1 MLIVNRRIVKV
12 GHFPAGE
19 QNILDFNLS
28 ILPDNVYNITWKYE
42 SDEELVSLIY
52 IVSHI
57 RNFYPNS
64 DINLKMPYIPHAR
77 MDRVKSDKEVFTL
90 KYFAQVINSLNFK
103 AVYTLDAHSDSSLA
117 LIDRIHNASPD
128 TIIADVIWNIPEID
142 VRQLVVY
149 FPDAGAYK
157 RYKDLR
163 SISNYPKI
171 YGEKIRNWQTHR
183 IEGLN
188 VVTNGVELKGK
199 SVLLIDDIISYG
211 GTFYH
216 SILKLKELGVDNIY
230 IYASH
235 VENAM
240 IDTEKGTL
248 IKLID
253 DGTVN
258 MLYTTD
264 SIFKTEN
271 NEGRNINIIKEF

>member
-1 MLIVNRRIVKV
+1 MISVNCRTVKV

-19 QNILDFNLS
+19 QNILDFRHDISDENT
-28 ILPDNVYNITWKYE
+28 IVWKYE
-42 SDEELVSLIY
+42 SDEELVTLIY

-57 RNFYPNS
+57 RKYFPKANIY
-64 DINLKMPYIPHAR
+64 LHMPYIPHAR

-90 KYFAQVINSLNFK
+90 KYFAEVINSLNFNV
-103 AVYTLDAHSDSSLA
+103 VYTLDAHSDSSLA
-117 LIDRIHNASPD
+117 LIDRIQNDSPD
-128 TIIADVIWNIPEID
+128 TIIADVMWNIPEGD
-142 VRQLVVY
+142 SRHLVVY

-157 RYKDLR
+157 RYKDLL
-163 SISNYPKI
+163 SISNYPKV

-216 SILKLKELGVDNIY
+216 SILKLKELGADKIY
-230 IYASH
+230 VYASH

-271 NEGRNINIIKEF
+271 NEGRNINVIREF

>member
-90 KYFAQVINSLNFK
+90 KYFAQVINSLNFR

-163 SISNYPKI
+163 SISNYPKV

-240 IDTEKGTL
+240 IDTDKGTL

>member
-1 MLIVNRRIVKV
+1 MISVNCRTVKV

-19 QNILDFNLS
+19 QNILDFKHDISDENT
-28 ILPDNVYNITWKYE
+28 IVWKYE
-42 SDEELVSLIY
+42 SDEELVTLIY

-57 RNFYPNS
+57 RNYCPKAN
-64 DINLKMPYIPHAR
+64 IYLHMPYIPHAR

-90 KYFAQVINSLNFK
+90 KYFAEVINSLNFNV
-103 AVYTLDAHSDSSLA
+103 VYTLDAHSDSSLA
-117 LIDRIHNASPD
+117 LIDRIQNDSPN
-128 TIIADVIWNIPEID
+128 TIIADVMWNIPD
-142 VRQLVVY
+142 GDSRHLVVY

-157 RYKDLR
+157 RYKDLTA
-163 SISNYPKI
+163 ISNYPKV

-188 VVTNGVELKGK
+188 VVTNGTDLKGK

-216 SILKLKELGVDNIY
+216 SVLKLKELGADKIY

-240 IDTEKGTL
+240 IDTERGTL

-253 DGTVN
+253 DGTVT

-264 SIFKTEN
+264 SIFKAEN
-271 NEGRNINIIKEF
+271 NEGRNINLIREF

>member
-1 MLIVNRRIVKV
+1 MISVNCRTVKV

-19 QNILDFNLS
+19 QNILDFKHDISDENT
-28 ILPDNVYNITWKYE
+28 IVWKYE
-42 SDEELVSLIY
+42 SDEELVTLVY

-57 RNFYPNS
+57 RNYYPKAN
-64 DINLKMPYIPHAR
+64 IYLHMPYIPHAR

-90 KYFAQVINSLNFK
+90 KYFATVINSLNFNV
-103 AVYTLDAHSDSSLA
+103 VYTLDAHSDSSLA
-117 LIDRIHNASPD
+117 LIDRIQNDSPN
-128 TIIADVIWNIPEID
+128 TIISDVMWNIPD
-142 VRQLVVY
+142 ADSRHLVVY

-157 RYKDLR
+157 RYKDLTA
-163 SISNYPKI
+163 ISNYPKV

-188 VVTNGVELKGK
+188 VVTNGTDLKGK

-216 SILKLKELGVDNIY
+216 SVLKLKELGADKIY

-240 IDTEKGTL
+240 IDTERGTL

-264 SIFKTEN
+264 SIFKSEN
-271 NEGRNINIIKEF
+271 NEGRNINLIREF

>member
-1 MLIVNRRIVKV
+1 MISVNCSTVKV

-19 QNILDFNLS
+19 QNILDFKHDISDENT
-28 ILPDNVYNITWKYE
+28 IVWKYE
-42 SDEELVSLIY
+42 SDEELVTLIY

-57 RNFYPNS
+57 RNYYPKAN
-64 DINLKMPYIPHAR
+64 IYLHMPYIPHAR

-90 KYFAQVINSLNFK
+90 KYFAEVINSLNFNV
-103 AVYTLDAHSDSSLA
+103 VYTLDAHSDSSLA
-117 LIDRIHNASPD
+117 LINRIQNDSPN
-128 TIIADVIWNIPEID
+128 TIIADVLWNIPGGD
-142 VRQLVVY
+142 SRHLVVY

-157 RYKDLR
+157 RYKDLTA
-163 SISNYPKI
+163 IANYPKV
-171 YGEKIRNWQTHR
+171 YGEKIRNWQPHR

-188 VVTNGVELKGK
+188 VVTNGTDLKGK

-216 SILKLKELGVDNIY
+216 SVLKLKELGADKIY

-240 IDTEKGTL
+240 IDTERGTL

-264 SIFKTEN
+264 SIFKAEN
-271 NEGRNINIIKEF
+271 NEGRNINLIREF

>member
-1 MLIVNRRIVKV
+1 MISVNCRTVKV

-19 QNILDFNLS
+19 QNILDFKHDISDENT
-28 ILPDNVYNITWKYE
+28 IVWKYE
-42 SDEELVSLIY
+42 SDEELVTLIY

-57 RNFYPNS
+57 RNYYPKAN
-64 DINLKMPYIPHAR
+64 IYLHMPYIPHAR

-90 KYFAQVINSLNFK
+90 KYFAEVINSLNFNV
-103 AVYTLDAHSDSSLA
+103 VYTLDAHSDSSLA
-117 LIDRIHNASPD
+117 LINRIQNDSPN
-128 TIIADVIWNIPEID
+128 TIIADVLWNIPGGD
-142 VRQLVVY
+142 SRHLVVY

-157 RYKDLR
+157 RYKDLTA
-163 SISNYPKI
+163 IANYPKV

-188 VVTNGVELKGK
+188 VVTNGTDLKGK

-216 SILKLKELGVDNIY
+216 SVLKLKELGADKIY

-240 IDTEKGTL
+240 IDTERGTF

-264 SIFKTEN
+264 SIFKSEN
-271 NEGRNINIIKEF
+271 NEGRNINLIREF

>member
-1 MLIVNRRIVKV
+1 MISVNCRTVKV

-19 QNILDFNLS
+19 QNILDFKHDISDENT
-28 ILPDNVYNITWKYE
+28 IVWKYE
-42 SDEELVSLIY
+42 SDEELVTLIY

-57 RNFYPNS
+57 RNYYPKAN
-64 DINLKMPYIPHAR
+64 IYLHMPYIPHAR

-90 KYFAQVINSLNFK
+90 KYFAEVINSLNFNV
-103 AVYTLDAHSDSSLA
+103 VYTLDAHSDSSLA
-117 LIDRIHNASPD
+117 LINRIQNDSPN
-128 TIIADVIWNIPEID
+128 TIIADVIWNIPD
-142 VRQLVVY
+142 GDSRHLVVY

-157 RYKDLR
+157 RYKDLTA
-163 SISNYPKI
+163 IANYPKV

-188 VVTNGVELKGK
+188 VVTNGTDLKGK
-199 SVLLIDDIISYG
+199 AVLLIDDIISYG

-216 SILKLKELGVDNIY
+216 SVLKLKELGADKIY

-240 IDTEKGTL
+240 IDTERGTL

-264 SIFKTEN
+264 SIFKSEN
-271 NEGRNINIIKEF
+271 NEGRNINLIREF

>member
-1 MLIVNRRIVKV
+1 MISVNCRTVKV

-19 QNILDFNLS
+19 QNILDFKHDISDENT
-28 ILPDNVYNITWKYE
+28 IVWKYE
-42 SDEELVSLIY
+42 SDEELVTLIY

-57 RNFYPNS
+57 RNYYPKAN
-64 DINLKMPYIPHAR
+64 IYLHMPYIPHAR

-90 KYFAQVINSLNFK
+90 KYFAEVINSLNFNV
-103 AVYTLDAHSDSSLA
+103 VYTLDAHSDSSLA
-117 LIDRIHNASPD
+117 LINRIQNDSPN
-128 TIIADVIWNIPEID
+128 TIIADVLWNIPGGD
-142 VRQLVVY
+142 SRHLVVY

-157 RYKDLR
+157 RYKDLTA
-163 SISNYPKI
+163 IANYPKV

-188 VVTNGVELKGK
+188 VVTNGTDLKGK

-216 SILKLKELGVDNIY
+216 SVLKLKELGADKIY

-240 IDTEKGTL
+240 IDTERGTL

-264 SIFKTEN
+264 SIFKAEN
-271 NEGRNINIIKEF
+271 NEGRNINLIREF

>member
-1 MLIVNRRIVKV
+1 MISVNCRPIKV

-19 QNILDFNLS
+19 QNILDFNFS
-28 ILPDNVYNITWKYE
+28 ILPENRCEITWKYE
-42 SDEELVSLIY
+42 SDEELVTLIY
-52 IVSHI
+52 LVRHI
-57 RNFYPNS
+57 RNYYPDVEMTLN
-64 DINLKMPYIPHAR
+64 MPYIPHAR
-77 MDRVKSDKEVFTL
+77 MDRVKSNKEVFTL
-90 KYFAQVINSLNFK
+90 KYFAEIINSLNFK

-117 LIDRIHNASPD
+117 LIDRIHNSSPD
-128 TIIADVIWNIPEID
+128 TIIADVTWNIPEGD
-142 VRQLVVY
+142 SRHLVVY

-157 RYKDLR
+157 RYKDLL
-163 SISNYPKI
+163 SISNYPKV

-216 SILKLKELGVDNIY
+216 SILKLKELGVDKIY

-253 DGTVN
+253 DGTVT

-264 SIFKTEN
+264 SIFKSEN
-271 NEGRNINIIKEF
+271 NEGRNINLIREF

>member
-1 MLIVNRRIVKV
+1 MISVNCRTVKV

-19 QNILDFNLS
+19 QNILDFKHDISDENT
-28 ILPDNVYNITWKYE
+28 IVWKYE
-42 SDEELVSLIY
+42 SDEELVTLIY
-52 IVSHI
+52 IISHI
-57 RNFYPNS
+57 RNYYPKAN
-64 DINLKMPYIPHAR
+64 IYLHMPYIPHAR

-90 KYFAQVINSLNFK
+90 KYFAEVINSLNFNV
-103 AVYTLDAHSDSSLA
+103 VYTLDAHSDSSLA
-117 LIDRIHNASPD
+117 LINRIQNDSPN
-128 TIIADVIWNIPEID
+128 TIIADVLWNIPGGD
-142 VRQLVVY
+142 SRHLVVY

-157 RYKDLR
+157 RYKDLTA
-163 SISNYPKI
+163 IANYPKV

-188 VVTNGVELKGK
+188 VVTNGTDLKGK

-216 SILKLKELGVDNIY
+216 SVLKLKELGADKIY

-240 IDTEKGTL
+240 IDTERGTL

-264 SIFKTEN
+264 SIFKAEN
-271 NEGRNINIIKEF
+271 NEGRNINLIREF

>member
-1 MLIVNRRIVKV
+1 MISVNCRTVKV

-19 QNILDFNLS
+19 QNILDFKHDISDENT
-28 ILPDNVYNITWKYE
+28 IVWKYE
-42 SDEELVSLIY
+42 SDEELVTLIY

-57 RNFYPNS
+57 RNYYPKAN
-64 DINLKMPYIPHAR
+64 IYLHMPYIPHAR

-90 KYFAQVINSLNFK
+90 KYFAEVINSLNFNV
-103 AVYTLDAHSDSSLA
+103 VYTLDAHSDSSLA
-117 LIDRIHNASPD
+117 LIDRIQNDSPN
-128 TIIADVIWNIPEID
+128 TIIADVLWNIPGGD
-142 VRQLVVY
+142 SRHLVVY

-157 RYKDLR
+157 RYKDLTA
-163 SISNYPKI
+163 IANYSKV

-188 VVTNGVELKGK
+188 VVTNGTDLKGK

-216 SILKLKELGVDNIY
+216 SVLKLKELGADKIY

-240 IDTEKGTL
+240 IDTERGTL

-264 SIFKTEN
+264 SIFKAEN
-271 NEGRNINIIKEF
+271 NEGRNINLIREF

>member
-1 MLIVNRRIVKV
+1 MISVNCRTVKV

-19 QNILDFNLS
+19 QNILDFKHDISDENT
-28 ILPDNVYNITWKYE
+28 IVWKYE
-42 SDEELVSLIY
+42 SDEELVTLVY

-57 RNFYPNS
+57 RNYYPKAN
-64 DINLKMPYIPHAR
+64 IYLHMPYIPHAR

-90 KYFAQVINSLNFK
+90 KYFAEVINSLNFNV
-103 AVYTLDAHSDSSLA
+103 VYTLDAHSDSSLA
-117 LIDRIHNASPD
+117 LIDRIQNDSPN
-128 TIIADVIWNIPEID
+128 TIITDVLWNIPGGD
-142 VRQLVVY
+142 SRHLVVY

-157 RYKDLR
+157 RYKDLTA
-163 SISNYPKI
+163 ITNYPKV

-188 VVTNGVELKGK
+188 VVTNGTDLKGK

-216 SILKLKELGVDNIY
+216 SVLKLKELGADKIY

-240 IDTEKGTL
+240 IDTERGTL

-264 SIFKTEN
+264 SIFKAEN
-271 NEGRNINIIKEF
+271 NEGRNINLIREF

>member
-1 MLIVNRRIVKV
+1 MISVNCRPVKV

-19 QNILDFNLS
+19 QNILDFNFS
-28 ILPDNVYNITWKYE
+28 VLPENKCEITWKYE
-42 SDEELVSLIY
+42 NDEELVTLIY
-52 IVSHI
+52 IVRHI
-57 RNFYPNS
+57 RNYYPDAEMTLN
-64 DINLKMPYIPHAR
+64 MPYIPHAR
-77 MDRVKSDKEVFTL
+77 MDRVKSTKEVFTL
-90 KYFAQVINSLNFK
+90 KYFAEIINSLNFK

-117 LIDRIHNASPD
+117 LIDRIHNASPN

-142 VRQLVVY
+142 CRNLVVY

-157 RYKDLR
+157 RYKDLTA
-163 SISNYPKI
+163 ITNYPKV

-188 VVTNGVELKGK
+188 VVTNGTDLKGK

-216 SILKLKELGVDNIY
+216 SVLKLKELGADKIY

-240 IDTEKGTL
+240 IDTERGTL

-253 DGTVN
+253 DGTVT

-264 SIFKTEN
+264 SIFKAEN
-271 NEGRNINIIKEF
+271 NEGRNINLIREF